1 MGLLLLR
8 AAVGLTA
15 VIQGGFFL
23 TDGGT
28 QTLVNWV
35 IGLIAMASGALLL
48 IGFLTPIVG
57 MLVGLGSTGIA
68 LSWFPSPTLHL
79 LDSWLATVF
88 VVIMAAALVCL
99 GPGAFSLDSCLF
111 GRREIV
117 IPPAPRPRESGFSYL
132 PTSNPPLV

>member
-28 QTLVNWV
+28 QTLMNRV
-35 IGLIAMASGALLL
+35 IGLIAVASGALLL

-57 MLVGLGSTGIA
+57 MLVGLGSAGIA
-68 LSWFPSPTLHL
+68 LSWFPAPTLHL
-79 LDSWLATVF
+79 LDSWLVTIF

-99 GPGAFSLDSCLF
+99 GPGAFSLDSRLF

-117 IPPAPRPRESGFSYL
+117 IPLTPRSPKS
-132 PTSNPPLV
+132 